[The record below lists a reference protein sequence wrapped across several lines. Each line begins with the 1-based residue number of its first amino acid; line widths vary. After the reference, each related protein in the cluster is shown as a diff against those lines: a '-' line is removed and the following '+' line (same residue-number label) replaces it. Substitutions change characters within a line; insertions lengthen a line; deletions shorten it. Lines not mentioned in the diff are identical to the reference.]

1 MTDSRGLELRA
12 MSEDD
17 LAAGLRLSRACGWNQ
32 TLEDWRRLLALG
44 PGLFRVGTLDG
55 RVVAAAGAVRY
66 GEALAWICMVLVD
79 PAERGHGLGTAI
91 FDEVLGGCQAEV
103 RAGRLRTV
111 GLDATPGGRRIYV
124 QRGFVDGPPLVRL
137 RLEPPVTQAGTPKSV
152 GPLAE
157 EDVDA
162 VLALDREVF
171 GADRAPLL
179 RWARGAA
186 LELAW
191 IARAER
197 RVTGYCFGRH
207 GDRSDQVGPVVAE
220 DVASAVE
227 LVRACLSAERSRA
240 LVLDARVEPSWLR
253 ELGDL
258 GFREERPFT
267 RMYLGEAQPTAGPQ
281 MERAVFGPEFG

>member
-1 MTDSRGLELRA
+1 MTHSRGPQFRA
-12 MSEDD
+12 MTEDD
-17 LAAGLRLSRACGWNQ
+17 LGAGLRLSRACGWNQ

-44 PGLFRVGTLDG
+44 PGLFRVGVEDG

-66 GEALAWICMVLVD
+66 EALAWICMVLVD
-79 PAERGHGLGTAI
+79 PAERGRGLGTAV
-91 FDEVLGGCQAEV
+91 FDEVLGRCQAEV

-111 GLDATPGGRRIYV
+111 GLDATPGGRRIYL
-124 QRGFVDGPPLVRL
+124 QRGFVDGPSLVRL
-137 RLEPPVTQAGTPKSV
+137 RVEPPVTQAGAPKSV

-157 EDVDA
+157 EDVDT

-191 IARAER
+191 VARVEG

-220 DVASAVE
+220 GVASAVE
-227 LVRACLSAERSRA
+227 LVRACLSAERSRS
-240 LVLDARVEPSWLR
+240 LLLDARVEPSWLR
-253 ELGDL
+253 ALDEL
-258 GFREERPFT
+258 GFREERPFA
-267 RMYLGEAQPTAGPQ
+267 RMYLGAAQPPARPQ